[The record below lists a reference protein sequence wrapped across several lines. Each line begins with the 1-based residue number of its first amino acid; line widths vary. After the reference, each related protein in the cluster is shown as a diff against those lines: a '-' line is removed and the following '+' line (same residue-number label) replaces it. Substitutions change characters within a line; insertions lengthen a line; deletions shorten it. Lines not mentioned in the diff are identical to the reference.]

1 MVYHKGVMVWTKQLP
16 FPYNELLWF
25 IGKLKNLDF
34 DSERFPYNE
43 LLWFIKF
50 CFGFS
55 GTFYQVSVQRIVMV
69 YQKLSKKLLPK
80 CPCFRTTNCYGLWT
94 LIYEKIA
101 DTIVSVQRIVM
112 VYLAVHF

>member
-69 YQKLSKKLLPK
+69 YLLGLFEAFMPELF
-80 CPCFRTTNCYGLWT
+80 PYNELLWFIRNFRKNY
-94 LIYEKIA
+94 YQNA
-101 DTIVSVQRIVM
+101 PVSVQRIVM
-112 VYLAVHF
+112 VYGL